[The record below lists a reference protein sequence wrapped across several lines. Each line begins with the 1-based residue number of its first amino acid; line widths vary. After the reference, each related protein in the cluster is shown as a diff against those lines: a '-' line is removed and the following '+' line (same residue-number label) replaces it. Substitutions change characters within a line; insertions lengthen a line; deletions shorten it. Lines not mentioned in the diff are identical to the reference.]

1 MDFSVFNTRR
11 QSSISPPWCIIYYY
25 RNKIDVA
32 ERGGGGPGANV
43 PVGGLGISP
52 SPPPSAGAEPLSGGF
67 SAARRGTI
75 KCNFTAAP

>member
-25 RNKIDVA
+25 RNKLDVA

-52 SPPPSAGAEPLSGGF
+52 SPPPQVLERSPFREVSLPLV
-67 SAARRGTI
+67 AVQ
-75 KCNFTAAP
+75 